1 MNKFLFKSFLTIFI
15 ILISAI
21 IFFTYVGYETN
32 KFDDLIKNK
41 ANKTNKYIKLDFNK
55 IKIYLDLKEFDL
67 VIKLL
72 KPNILIKDEKINV
85 NKIDLYLSLKSF
97 YNPDFSLKKASIGF
111 KRNDIKDLT
120 KITNIFIPKIINK
133 KLKKFFSKGTIEG
146 EFLIPFNLNGNI
158 SKDYQFSGRLLE
170 ASIHLPNDFIIQNL
184 NSEINYGGEDG
195 KQEFEVLIK
204 KGSLLGMDLQKSII
218 KLKKEKNLTKIKSS
232 VYINGKVNL
241 EKVKKIAS
249 ILNLDISEIKGIDGT
264 IKVKTNV
271 NLDISKNFK
280 IKNLS
285 YLADGTLK
293 DLEIFISEKK
303 LIKKYFPDYS
313 DKLFFKETT
322 IKFSKSKPNQIFE
335 LDGLIKLKDKY
346 DSFKIISKYDYGKKI
361 YNIKGN
367 LNLTNKNINILKV
380 NYKKKVKKKSE
391 LFFNFNF
398 AKNKYFKINNL
409 KFLENKTKINL
420 SNIKF
425 NKKFEIDDFEK
436 IEINTFLDEINNNN
450 LFAEKS
456 NNIKIIGEAYDAEP
470 LLKSLLKE
478 SNNRN
483 FSKKFNSDVKIN
495 FDKAFTG
502 TGDDITNFSMI
513 GSIKNGDFIKLIL
526 KGNYSNEEIIE
537 MSIYHEEIDKKT
549 VHIVSDRARPF
560 VKHFNFIKGFEG
572 GKLEYESVIS
582 KKKSNSSLSIVD
594 FKVSEVPSLA
604 KLLTLA
610 SLQGIADTLSG
621 EGIRFDSF
629 DLTTNSV
636 DDVLN
641 IEDALA
647 MGPAVSILFDGYVD
661 KGKMLSL
668 RGTLVPAT
676 KLNAFIA
683 KIPLLGN
690 ILVGKK
696 TGEGVV
702 GVSFKMKGQPNN
714 IKTTVNP
721 IKTLTPRF
729 IVRAVEKIKKQKKEA
744 R

>member
-1 MNKFLFKSFLTIFI
+1 MNKFLFQSFLTIFI
-15 ILISAI
+15 IFISAI
-21 IFFTYVGYETN
+21 IFFTYVGYETA
-32 KFDDLIKNK
+32 KFDNLIKNK
-41 ANKTNKYIKLDFNK
+41 ANKTNKYAKLDFNK

-67 VIKLL
+67 LIKLQ
-72 KPNILIKDEKINV
+72 KPNILIKDEKIDV
-85 NKIDLYLSLKSF
+85 NKIDLYLPLKSF
-97 YNPDFSLKKASIGF
+97 YSSDFLLKKASIGF
-111 KRNDIKDLT
+111 KKNDIKDLT

-133 KLKKFFSKGTIEG
+133 KLKKIFSKGIIEG
-146 EFLIPFNLNGNI
+146 EFLISFNINGNI
-158 SKDYQFSGRLLE
+158 NNDYQFSGRLLD

-184 NSEINYGGEDG
+184 NSEINYGGKDG

-204 KGSLLGMDLQKSII
+204 KGSLLGIDLQKSII

-249 ILNLDISEIKGIDGT
+249 ILNLNISEIKGVDGT

-271 NLDISKNFK
+271 NLDIRKNFK

-285 YLADGTLK
+285 YLAEGTLK
-293 DLEIFISEKK
+293 DLEIFIGEKK

-313 DKLFFKETT
+313 NKLFFKETT
-322 IKFSKSKPNQIFE
+322 IKFSKSKPNQVFE
-335 LDGLIKLKDKY
+335 LDGSIKLKDKY
-346 DSFKIISKYDYGKKI
+346 DSFKIISKYDYGEKI

-367 LNLTNKNINILKV
+367 LNLTNKNINILKI
-380 NYKKKVKKKSE
+380 NYKKKAKKKSE

-398 AKNKYFKINNL
+398 SKNKYFKINNL

-425 NKKFEIDDFEK
+425 NKKFEIEDFEK
-436 IEINTFLDEINNNN
+436 IEINTFLNEVNNNN

-456 NNIKIIGEAYDAEP
+456 NGIKITGEAYDAEP
-470 LLKSLLKE
+470 LLKSLLNKN
-478 SNNRN
+478 NNRN
-483 FSKKFNSDVKIN
+483 FSKNFNSDLKIN

-513 GSIKNGDFIKLIL
+513 GSIKNGDFIKLVL

-537 MSIYHEEIDKKT
+537 MSLYDEGIDKKT
-549 VHIVSDRARPF
+549 VYIVSDRARPF
-560 VKHFNFIKGFEG
+560 VKNFNFIKGFEG
-572 GKLEYESVIS
+572 GKLEYESVTS
-582 KKKSNSSLSIVD
+582 RKKSNSSLSIVD

-610 SLQGIADTLSG
+610 SLQGIADTLGG

-636 DDVLN
+636 ENVLN

-661 KGKMLSL
+661 KGKMVSL
-668 RGTLVPAT
+668 KGTLVPAT
-676 KLNAFIA
+676 KLNALIA